1 MQFEAKVGEHGEIKI
16 PDGVR
21 AELQLK
27 PDAAIKVEIAVVVS
41 EGTGREP
48 DWEKLNE
55 LVARLGDQ
63 MRADLLADGYS
74 SFEGYIDDIRGR

>member
-1 MQFEAKVGEHGEIKI
+1 M
-16 PDGVR
+16 
-21 AELQLK
+21 
-27 PDAAIKVEIAVVVS
+27 VVS

>member
-27 PDAAIKVEIAVVVS
+27 PDAAIIS
-41 EGTGREP
+41 RDCGGG
-48 DWEKLNE
+48 L
-55 LVARLGDQ
+55 
-63 MRADLLADGYS
+63 
-74 SFEGYIDDIRGR
+74 